1 MKHISVYNGR
11 KEMKIRAIAQ
21 SLLCNSVIRQTLI
34 TVLCCMTGWAAD
46 ARIRYDFDLSRSAA
60 ASRITHRTEWSETF
74 RKEVLRV
81 KSDENGRVLSLA
93 MDENIDW
100 QKVKYMVCEI
110 YHPSEHTLLLNIC
123 LFHRDEPASETPRL
137 SCSVAVLPKL
147 KTQVIFPLEYL
158 SAQRIFLP
166 RFPRQLKGVLTGN
179 RIEPEDIAGMCLQF
193 FPGMSPLFAPDIEI
207 ASVYLTDEMPPEYE
221 APQQKYVDRFGQWT
235 MRDWPG
241 KIKNEAELKRKMVQ
255 VEKTAAQA
263 TYPDRWSRY
272 GGLKALRFESTGFFR
287 VHHDGT
293 RWWFVDP
300 DGYAFLST
308 GINCITAGQSGVY
321 DSMEDLLEWMPD
333 RNGEFAS
340 IYEEGEHKRIDYYK
354 ANRIRVYGDRWLEKW
369 EATTLG
375 LMKKWRFNTV
385 GNWADRGFAQK
396 SGLPYVYHMGEIP
409 VTAIRLYRDFP
420 DVFSPEYRELAAEYV
435 QQLSPA
441 KEDKQMIGYFLCNEP
456 KWAFGDN
463 VLACEMF
470 ASPQLSYTKLRFVA
484 WLKEKYLRTAD
495 FNAAWNVSYTSIDE
509 VLMQTFKNYPS
520 EASAK
525 DFREFTA
532 LMVEEWIR
540 IICEEARK
548 VDPNHLNL
556 GMRYAWIS
564 SDVLVKP
571 ARHFDVLSMSAY
583 TAPFPPPT
591 EEISRISGRPVLL
604 SEWHFG
610 SALDGSLPTSG
621 LQTVISQE
629 ERGKAYRT
637 YAENGFSRPE
647 VIGMHWFQWADQALL
662 GRGDGENYNIGLMD
676 ACSLPYTE
684 LTEAARVAHENM
696 YDIARGRKK
705 PYFFR
710 LTPVPEVKA
719 QE

>member
-1 MKHISVYNGR
+1 MKR
-11 KEMKIRAIAQ
+11 
-21 SLLCNSVIRQTLI
+21 SVICFLGCLTL
-34 TVLCCMTGWAAD
+34 WAAD
-46 ARIRYDFDLSRSAA
+46 AQVRYDFDLNRSAA
-60 ASRITHRTEWSETF
+60 ASRIPHDTKWSETF
-74 RKEVLRV
+74 HKDVLQV
-81 KSDENGRVLSLA
+81 KSDENGSVLLLA
-93 MDENIDW
+93 MNETIDW
-100 QKVKYMVCEI
+100 QKAKYMVCEV
-110 YHPSEHTLLLNIC
+110 YHPNEHTILLNIC
-123 LFHRDEPASETPRL
+123 LFRRGEPVSERPWL

-147 KTQVIFPLEYL
+147 KTQVIFPLEHL
-158 SAQRIFLP
+158 SAQQIFLA

-179 RIEPEDIAGMCLQF
+179 RIEPEDIAGMCLQI
-193 FPGMSPLFAPDIEI
+193 FPSMSPLFAPTVEI
-207 ASVYLTDEMPPEYE
+207 ASVYLTDELPPNYE

-241 KIKNEAELKRKMVQ
+241 KIKSETELKQKMVQ
-255 VEKTAAQA
+255 VEKSAAKA
-263 TYPDRWSRY
+263 TYPKGWSRY

-287 VHHDGT
+287 VQHDGR

-300 DGYAFLST
+300 DGYAFLSA
-308 GINCITAGQSGVY
+308 GINCITARQSGVY
-321 DSMEDLLEWMPD
+321 NGMEDLLEWMPD

-354 ANRIRVYGDRWLEKW
+354 ANQIRVYGDQWLDKW
-369 EATTLG
+369 LVTTPG

-385 GNWADRGFAQK
+385 GNWADGGFAQK
-396 SGLPYVYHMGEIP
+396 SGLPYVYHMGEMP
-409 VTAIRLYRDFP
+409 VTNIRLYRDFP
-420 DVFSPEYRELAAEYV
+420 DVFSPEYRDLAAKYAR
-435 QQLSPA
+435 QLSPS
-441 KEDKQMIGYFLCNEP
+441 KEDKLLIGYFLCNEP

-463 VLACEMF
+463 VLAREMF
-470 ASPQLSYTKLRFVA
+470 ATPQLSYTKLRFVA
-484 WLKEKYLRTAD
+484 WLKEKYRQTAD
-495 FNAAWNVSYTSIDE
+495 FNAAWNVSYASIDE
-509 VLMQTFKNYPS
+509 LLMQTFKKDPS
-520 EASAK
+520 ETSET

-540 IICEEARK
+540 IICEETKK

-610 SALDGSLPTSG
+610 SALDGNLPTSG
-621 LQTVISQE
+621 LQTVISQA
-629 ERGKAYRT
+629 ERGEAYRT

-647 VIGMHWFQWADQALL
+647 IIGMHWFQWTDQPLL
-662 GRGDGENYNIGLMD
+662 GRGDGENYNIGLLD

-684 LTEAARVAHENM
+684 LTEAARIAHENM
-696 YDIARGRKK
+696 YDLARGRKK
-705 PYFFR
+705 PYFFE
-710 LTPVPEVKA
+710 LTPTPTIKA

>member
-1 MKHISVYNGR
+1 MQKSFLIIKKHLMKKRTI
-11 KEMKIRAIAQ
+11 ITL
-21 SLLCNSVIRQTLI
+21 LLCGMTLW
-34 TVLCCMTGWAAD
+34 MAD
-46 ARIRYDFDLSRSAA
+46 AQVRHDFDLDRSAA
-60 ASRITHRTEWSETF
+60 ASQITHETKWSETF
-74 RKEVLRV
+74 RRDVLQV
-81 KSDENGRVLSLA
+81 KSDERGSVLSLA
-93 MDENIDW
+93 MNEAVDW
-100 QKVKYMVCEI
+100 QKARYMVCEI
-110 YHPSEHTLLLNIC
+110 YHPSEHTVLLNIC
-123 LFHRDEPASETPRL
+123 FFRKDKPASEIPWL
-137 SCSVAVLPKL
+137 ACSIAVLPKL

-179 RIEPEDIAGMCLQF
+179 RIEPEDIGVMCLQF
-193 FPGMSPLFAPDIEI
+193 FPAMSPLFAPTIEI
-207 ASVYLTDEMPPEYE
+207 ASVYLTGELPLDYE

-241 KIKNEAELKRKMVQ
+241 KIKSDTELKQKIIQ
-255 VEKTAAQA
+255 VEKAAA
-263 TYPDRWSRY
+263 KAAYPKEWSRY
-272 GGLKALRFESTGFFR
+272 GGLKALRFESAGFFR
-287 VHHDGT
+287 VHHDGR

-300 DGYAFLST
+300 DGYAFLSA
-308 GINCITAGQSGVY
+308 GINCITASQSGVY
-321 DSMEDLLEWMPD
+321 NGMEDLLEWMPD
-333 RNGEFAS
+333 RAGIYAS
-340 IYEEGEHKRIDYYK
+340 IYEDGEYRRIDYYA
-354 ANRIRVYGDRWLEKW
+354 ANQIRVYGDRWRDKW
-369 EATTLG
+369 LVTTSG

-396 SGLPYVYHMGEIP
+396 SGLPYVYHMGEMP
-409 VTAIRLYRDFP
+409 ETDLRLYRDFP
-420 DVFSPEYRELAAEYV
+420 DVFSPEYRTLAAKYA
-435 QQLSPA
+435 QQLLPA
-441 KEDKQMIGYFLCNEP
+441 KDDKLLIGYFLCNEP

-463 VLACEMF
+463 VLAYEMF
-470 ASPQLSYTKLRFVA
+470 ATLQPSYTKLRFVA
-484 WLKEKYLRTAD
+484 WLKEKYPQTAA
-495 FNAAWNVSYTSIDE
+495 FNAAWNVSYASIDE
-509 VLMQTFKNYPS
+509 LLMQTFKRYPS
-520 EASAK
+520 ETSEK

-540 IICEEARK
+540 IICEETRK

-647 VIGMHWFQWADQALL
+647 VIGMHWFQWTDQALL
-662 GRGDGENYNIGLMD
+662 GRRDGENYNIGLLD
-676 ACSLPYTE
+676 ACSLPYAE
-684 LTEAARVAHENM
+684 LTEAARIAHENM
-696 YDIARGRKK
+696 YDLARGRKK
-705 PYFFR
+705 PYFSE
-710 LTPVPEVKA
+710 LTPTPTIKA